1 MDNDLRAVLRGK
13 RHLLFDGGMGT
24 MLQARGLQAGELPE
38 LLNLTHPDEITAIHR
53 AYVEAGSEVVTT
65 NTFGANRLKLG
76 DAASVGEVFS
86 AAARCA
92 RASGARYIAGDIGPI
107 GALLRPMGTL
117 SFDEAYGLFAEQA
130 QAAAAAGVDLFIIET
145 MTDLLEIKA
154 AILACK
160 ENTDLPVFATMTF
173 EEDGRT
179 FLGTSPEIAAVTLDA
194 LGADVV
200 GINCSLGPATLRPFA
215 ARMLAVTEKPVLVQA
230 NAGLPHVED
239 GRTVYDIHPQ
249 EYAEAVR
256 GMVEDGVG
264 LIGGC
269 CGTNPDYIRLLA
281 GIVRD
286 RVPEPRHVPPAFTV
300 TSAQGIVSLPID
312 GHKVAVIGERIN
324 PTGKKRLKEALRTGD
339 YDYVVSQGISQ
350 QEQGA
355 DILDVNVGLPDIDE
369 ASVIQNV
376 VERLSAATVL
386 PLQID
391 STDPA
396 ALEAAVRRCPGKP
409 IINSVNGK
417 REVMDAVFP
426 VAARYGANV
435 VGLTLDEDGIPE
447 TAEKRLDIA
456 RRIVDE
462 AARHGIPAT
471 RILIDCLVMTAS
483 TDQRQAQETLAAMR
497 MVKRELGVLCCAGV
511 SNISFG
517 LPQRPLLNSTFLAAA
532 FGAGLDAPIM
542 NPGSERYMDVVRSY
556 RVLNGE
562 DMGSAAYIERY
573 AGWTDPYAGGTAG
586 LSATDAH
593 QAPSDNGAANASGDP
608 LRPLIVSGRRGEAS
622 AVTRELLQTH
632 SPIEVIDGFLI
643 PALDEV
649 GIRFDKG
656 ELFLPQ
662 LMASAEAARA
672 GFDVIRELMPAS
684 DTTDKGAIIV
694 ATVKGDIHDIGKNIV
709 KMLLDNY
716 GYTVY
721 DLGRDVEPQAVLDA
735 VRERGVRLVGLSALM
750 TTTVKSME
758 ETIELLHREAPDV
771 KVMVGGAVL
780 TPEYAEQIGAD
791 FYAKDA
797 AESARIAEQV
807 LGK

>member
-1 MDNDLRAVLRGK
+1 MDNDLLAVLRGE

-53 AYVEAGSEVVTT
+53 AYVEAGSEAVTT

-76 DAASVGEVFS
+76 DAASVGDVFG
-86 AAARCA
+86 AAVRCA
-92 RASGARYIAGDIGPI
+92 RASGARYVAGDIGPL

-117 SFDEAYGLFAEQA
+117 SFDEAYDLFAEEA
-130 QAAAAAGVDLFIIET
+130 RAAAAAGVDLFIIET

-154 AILACK
+154 AVLACK
-160 ENTDLPVFATMTF
+160 ENSDLPVFATMTF

-194 LGADVV
+194 LGADAV

-230 NAGLPHVED
+230 NAGLPHVEGD
-239 GRTVYDIHPQ
+239 RTVYDIHPE

-264 LIGGC
+264 LVGGC

-281 GIVRD
+281 DVVRD
-286 RVPEPRHVPPAFTV
+286 HALKPRHLAPALTV
-300 TSAQGIVSLPID
+300 TSAQNMVTLPMG
-312 GHKVAVIGERIN
+312 GHKIAVIGERIN

-339 YDYVVSQGISQ
+339 YDYIVSQGIGQ

-369 ASVIQNV
+369 VTVIQDV

-391 STDPA
+391 STNPA
-396 ALEAAVRRCPGKP
+396 AVEAAVRRCPGKP

-426 VAARYGANV
+426 IAARYGANV

-447 TAEKRLDIA
+447 TAEQRLAIA

-462 AARHGIPAT
+462 AARYGIPASC
-471 RILIDCLVMTAS
+471 ILIDCLVMTAS

-532 FGAGLDAPIM
+532 FGTGLDAPIM

-562 DMGSAAYIERY
+562 DAGSTAYIEHY
-573 AGWTDPYAGGTAG
+573 AGWTDPYKRDAA
-586 LSATDAH
+586 SATITASN
-593 QAPSDNGAANASGDP
+593 APAGPASENESTDP
-608 LRPLIVSGRRGEAS
+608 LRSLIISGRKGEAA

-632 SPIEVIDGFLI
+632 APLEVIDGFLI

-649 GIRFDKG
+649 GVRFDKG

-684 DTTDKGAIIV
+684 SATDKGSIVV

-721 DLGRDVEPQAVLDA
+721 DLGRDVEPQSVLDA
-735 VRERGVRLVGLSALM
+735 VRERGVKLVGLSALM

-758 ETIELLHREAPDV
+758 ETIDLLHREVPDV
-771 KVMVGGAVL
+771 EIMVGGAVL
-780 TPEYAEQIGAD
+780 TPEYAAQIGAD

-797 AESARIAEQV
+797 AASARIAEQV